1 MTASRDDL
9 APRTADP
16 YEQASE
22 ATQRLLRQSAERHEV
37 WLTKSKVLSVDEI
50 SLPPDKLRN
59 YVHDVVIRSDPAGYT
74 KEIASLTEQRDALVV
89 KVRELESEIAELRK
103 SNLK

>member
-9 APRTADP
+9 SPRTADP

-37 WLTKSKVLSVDEI
+37 WHTKSKVLSVDEI
-50 SLPPDKLRN
+50 NLLPDKLRN
-59 YVHDVVIRSDPAGYT
+59 YVHDVVTRSDPAGDT
-74 KEIASLTEQRDALVV
+74 KEIASLTEQRDALVA
-89 KVRELESEIAELRK
+89 KMRELESEIAD
-103 SNLK
+103 